1 MLVSLFAV
9 SQRHLDILE
18 LMPERMSENNPNE
31 EQSVDQAS
39 SGLEEEEDMVPRKPS
54 STGVRLWDRVRSSL
68 LRPKVKMLK
77 VSNGQVC
84 IG

>member
-1 MLVSLFAV
+1 MFSLFAV

-31 EQSVDQAS
+31 EESGDQACN
-39 SGLEEEEDMVPRKPS
+39 GLEEEGDTAPRKSP

-68 LRPKVKMLK
+68 LRPKVKTWN
-77 VSNGQVC
+77 VSSAQVC
-84 IG
+84 VG